1 MAQKKA
7 VELILKIWSRR
18 HDLPGRAN
26 PLRDLENVIVIL
38 RLLSS
43 DAWPYARAATPSVE
57 RLLKKAFEGLRHIVA
72 HGAIIASG
80 AAGKPVEMAEAAGF
94 LNQDEAHV
102 IETANAWIDL
112 YNSTQQD
119 SAVRLMWEDTADLE
133 AMKTE
138 LEELVKLDP
147 ETRARKVFVGQ
158 IDRLVDTLN
167 ELKASLGP
175 EGA

>member
-1 MAQKKA
+1 M
-7 VELILKIWSRR
+7 
-18 HDLPGRAN
+18 PGRAN
-26 PLRDLENVIVIL
+26 PLKQLENVIVIL

-57 RLLKKAFEGLRHIVA
+57 RLLKKAFEGLRHIVT

-80 AAGKPVEMAEAAGF
+80 AAGKPVEMAEAERF
-94 LNQDEAHV
+94 VDKDEAYV

-112 YNSTQQD
+112 YNSTQQN

-138 LEELVKLDP
+138 LEELAKLDP
-147 ETRARKVFVGQ
+147 ETRARKVFVKQ
-158 IDRLVDTLN
+158 IDRLVETLN
-167 ELKASLGP
+167 ELKASLGR
-175 EGA
+175 EGP

>member
-1 MAQKKA
+1 
-7 VELILKIWSRR
+7 
-18 HDLPGRAN
+18 
-26 PLRDLENVIVIL
+26 
-38 RLLSS
+38 
-43 DAWPYARAATPSVE
+43 
-57 RLLKKAFEGLRHIVA
+57 
-72 HGAIIASG
+72 
-80 AAGKPVEMAEAAGF
+80 MAEAAGF